1 MAGRARLST
10 YTGSVTSP
18 TRRHVLIVTG
28 EPLGTKMAGP
38 AIRALEMATLLKP
51 DNDVILAT
59 MGRCDLVIEGITT
72 VHLNHQNARQLVE
85 GSDVIIFQ
93 GVFLSIYH
101 WAANSD
107 AVIIPDI
114 YDPFHLETLEQ
125 ESDRPMAERWEVS
138 HMTVEALNHQIRRGD
153 YFVCASEKQ
162 RDFWLG
168 QLAGQGRINPTSYD
182 EDASLRRL
190 IDVAPFGLPEEPPVQ
205 KQHGL
210 RGVIDGIGQDDKVI
224 LWGGGVYNWFD
235 PLTLIRAM
243 AVVAEKVPEA
253 RLVFM
258 GMKHPNPDVPAMAMA
273 NHSRELAEQLGLT
286 GRHVFFNETWVPY
299 QDRADLLLDADI
311 GVSCHF
317 DHIETEFSFR
327 TRILDYLWAGLPI
340 VCTQGDAFAT
350 LVETEGL
357 GATAAPE
364 DVLGLDTAL
373 IDLLTDEPARAAASE
388 RVKEVA
394 TRFTWRQSLA
404 PLMAFMA
411 DPRRA
416 PDLHPDTPRPHTPAG
431 FVHRPKFGPRAD
443 LALFR
448 TYLDQGGP
456 GELVRRMTGR
466 VRRIARETVSGR

>member
-1 MAGRARLST
+1 
-10 YTGSVTSP
+10 
-18 TRRHVLIVTG
+18 
-28 EPLGTKMAGP
+28 
-38 AIRALEMATLLKP
+38 
-51 DNDVILAT
+51 
-59 MGRCDLVIEGITT
+59 
-72 VHLNHQNARQLVE
+72 
-85 GSDVIIFQ
+85 
-93 GVFLSIYH
+93 
-101 WAANSD
+101 
-107 AVIIPDI
+107 
-114 YDPFHLETLEQ
+114 
-125 ESDRPMAERWEVS
+125 
-138 HMTVEALNHQIRRGD
+138 
-153 YFVCASEKQ
+153 
-162 RDFWLG
+162 
-168 QLAGQGRINPTSYD
+168 
-182 EDASLRRL
+182 
-190 IDVAPFGLPEEPPVQ
+190 
-205 KQHGL
+205 
-210 RGVIDGIGQDDKVI
+210 
-224 LWGGGVYNWFD
+224 
-235 PLTLIRAM
+235 LTLIRAM

-364 DVLGLDTAL
+364 DVLGLATAL

-394 TRFTWRQSLA
+394 KRFTWRQSLA

>member
-1 MAGRARLST
+1 MLNRKLRQRL
-10 YTGSVTSP
+10 V
-18 TRRHVLIVTG
+18 
-28 EPLGTKMAGP
+28 
-38 AIRALEMATLLKP
+38 
-51 DNDVILAT
+51 
-59 MGRCDLVIEGITT
+59 LVI
-72 VHLNHQNARQLVE
+72 
-85 GSDVIIFQ
+85 
-93 GVFLSIYH
+93 
-101 WAANSD
+101 ANSANILLVPVVNI
-107 AVIIPDI
+107 AVSLLVIRLASAELWGAFVSILIWINLANHIIHWGSKE
-114 YDPFHLETLEQ
+114 YLLREF
-125 ESDRPMAERWEVS
+125 SRRPGS
-138 HMTVEALNHQIRRGD
+138 IGEAWQSNLLSRAGL
-153 YFVCASEKQ
+153 YALFV
-162 RDFWLG
+162 
-168 QLAGQGRINPTSYD
+168 LAVLLFPI
-182 EDASLRRL
+182 
-190 IDVAPFGLPEEPPVQ
+190 PPLH
-205 KQHGL
+205 KL
-210 RGVIDGIGQDDKVI
+210 LVI

-364 DVLGLDTAL
+364 DVLGLATAL

-394 TRFTWRQSLA
+394 KRFTWRQSLA